1 MNRTLALGSLSLLL
15 LTAVLC
21 SPSAAQPQYY
31 NYNTN
36 GNNNSFPFNM
46 SDGKQVQLLY
56 LPGDFN
62 QPSAA
67 PAGSLASISFRI
79 GDTYPLGPFTY
90 TDLTIKMGQAS
101 ITDFTAGAFYP
112 GTLTTVYYRASV
124 LLSALGGTWLTI
136 PLDTPFAYDPTQS
149 LIVDVSQCGAPGA
162 TGGFSACFTT
172 ATGNRRI
179 WSVGGCP
186 LAYSSLNTSV
196 YHVGITYGTVVL
208 PPTVSTA
215 AATSITAARA
225 TLNGTV
231 NANGNSTAVTFEYG
245 LTTSYG
251 SSVTAAQSPVTGT
264 IDTPVSALVTF
275 LVPNT
280 TYHYRV
286 VGVSSGG
293 TSYGADMTFVTA
305 AAVEVPTL
313 SGWGMILLVVLMGLG
328 SVYYLRRRRPTAQ
341 ETVA

>member
-1 MNRTLALGSLSLLL
+1 MNRKLALVSLSVLV
-15 LTAVLC
+15 LTAFLS
-21 SPSAAQPQYY
+21 SPLAAQPQYY

-46 SDGKQVQLLY
+46 SAGKQVQLLY

-79 GDTYPLGPFTY
+79 GDTYPLGPWTY

-101 ITDFTAGAFYP
+101 ITDLTGGDFYTGP
-112 GTLTTVYYRASV
+112 LTTVYYKASV
-124 LLSALGGTWLTI
+124 LLSASGGTWLTI

-149 LIVDVSQCGAPGA
+149 LIVDVSQCGAPNA
-162 TGGFSACFTT
+162 TGFSACFTT
-172 ATGNRRI
+172 LTGNRRN

-186 LAYSSLNTSV
+186 LVYSSVNTAV

-215 AATSITAARA
+215 AATLVTAARA

-275 LVPNT
+275 LLPNT

-293 TSYGADMTFVTA
+293 TSNGADMTFVTA

-341 ETVA
+341 ETIA